1 MNLIIEVDVNNQ
13 KQYSNP
19 KSDVATNQDV
29 PIVWDEHMFFE
40 LKNLVS
46 QSIFLNYND
55 ICW

>member
-1 MNLIIEVDVNNQ
+1 MIIEVDVNNQ

-46 QSIFLNYND
+46 AAFESIFYNL
-55 ICW
+55 